1 MIIVNPIQSFT
12 EQDMSDDPIYPSP
25 TVKGQKSTTPEH
37 KGLICAPL
45 ATIKVGHRR
54 LQKQEVFVLFF
65 LNTTHFEG
73 KDLPVPL
80 SSVQSGRGQRQ
91 FVGLHLW

>member
-25 TVKGQKSTTPEH
+25 TVKGQKGTTPEH

-54 LQKQEVFVLFF
+54 LQKQEVFFFFF
-65 LNTTHFEG
+65 LIQLILT
-73 KDLPVPL
+73 VRIR
-80 SSVQSGRGQRQ
+80 VQCSEWLWGATVR
-91 FVGLHLW
+91 LHL

>member
-54 LQKQEVFVLFF
+54 LQKQEVFFF
-65 LNTTHFEG
+65 LIQLILKVRIRFQCSEWLWRAT
-73 KDLPVPL
+73 V
-80 SSVQSGRGQRQ
+80 R
-91 FVGLHLW
+91 LHR

>member
-54 LQKQEVFVLFF
+54 LQKQEVSFF
-65 LNTTHFEG
+65 SF
-73 KDLPVPL
+73 
-80 SSVQSGRGQRQ
+80 
-91 FVGLHLW
+91 FF